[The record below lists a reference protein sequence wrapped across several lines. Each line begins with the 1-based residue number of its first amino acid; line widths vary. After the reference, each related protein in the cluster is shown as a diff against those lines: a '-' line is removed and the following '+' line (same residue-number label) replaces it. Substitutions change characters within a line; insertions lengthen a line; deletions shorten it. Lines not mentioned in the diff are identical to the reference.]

1 MGGGGQVPAASRGH
15 CVATAFAVGMQ
26 CSTCKQWVSTQ
37 ARLKRNRAKMRAVC
51 VGVTIK
57 GGCNDNE
64 GGKTYTKER
73 KHEKNIAKTC
83 KGVV

>member
-1 MGGGGQVPAASRGH
+1 
-15 CVATAFAVGMQ
+15 
-26 CSTCKQWVSTQ
+26 
-37 ARLKRNRAKMRAVC
+37 MRAVC

-73 KHEKNIAKTC
+73 KHEENIAKTC